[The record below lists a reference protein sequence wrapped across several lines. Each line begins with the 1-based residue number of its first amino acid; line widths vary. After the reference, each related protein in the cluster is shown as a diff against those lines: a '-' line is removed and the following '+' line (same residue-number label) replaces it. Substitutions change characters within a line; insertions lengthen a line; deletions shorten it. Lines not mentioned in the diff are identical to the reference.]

1 MTRIQALGVI
11 CGFVA
16 GIAVTLI
23 GKAVTLPAPAA
34 LILCGVLAV
43 ALFVPAYRYLK
54 DHL

>member
-1 MTRIQALGVI
+1 MTRVQALGII

-16 GIAVTLI
+16 GITMTVIDRAV
-23 GKAVTLPAPAA
+23 ALPTPAA

-43 ALFVPAYRYLK
+43 ALFVPAYRYLR